1 METTIADEMLSI
13 MGRRLSVHEPAQIF
27 DPHVVGLSFVVRN
40 VEEVDV
46 CVRRACAAT
55 CNGVRTDSR
64 WSQLYMLSK
73 HFSRYSLKIDFV
85 SIFSIAERISQD
97 RNISDYIEEGDLI

>member
-1 METTIADEMLSI
+1 METTIADEMLSM

-46 CVRRACAAT
+46 LWLFDGGYV
-55 CNGVRTDSR
+55 NGVYVVFLLAT
-64 WSQLYMLSK
+64 
-73 HFSRYSLKIDFV
+73 V
-85 SIFSIAERISQD
+85 PP
-97 RNISDYIEEGDLI
+97 